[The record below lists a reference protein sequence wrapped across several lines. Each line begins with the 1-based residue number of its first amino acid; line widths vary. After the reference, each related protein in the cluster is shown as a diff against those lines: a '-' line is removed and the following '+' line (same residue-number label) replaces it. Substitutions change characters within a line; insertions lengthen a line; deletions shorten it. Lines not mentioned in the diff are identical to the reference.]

1 MSLRDDLIALGLRL
15 PDGGSLDEWAAK
27 LTDSPARN
35 TAATVAVSSLLFY
48 AAEKERNPKV
58 NDLWDAMVYC
68 STCLS
73 VGYGDIFAKTP
84 LGKILGSTLM
94 TVGPA
99 LSGAALDG
107 RVRERD
113 EAQHRTQE
121 QILATLQQILR
132 KLEVPASESMEQA
145 DRQNHREDGSI

>member
-1 MSLRDDLIALGLRL
+1 M
-15 PDGGSLDEWAAK
+15 
-27 LTDSPARN
+27 
-35 TAATVAVSSLLFY
+35 
-48 AAEKERNPKV
+48 

-84 LGKILGSTLM
+84 VGKILGSTLM

-107 RVRERD
+107 RVAQRE
-113 EAQHRTQE
+113 AVQQQTQE
-121 QILATLQQILR
+121 QILQALQLILQTMNGAQ
-132 KLEVPASESMEQA
+132 ASSPSTGTPGEGRGEGL
-145 DRQNHREDGSI
+145 D